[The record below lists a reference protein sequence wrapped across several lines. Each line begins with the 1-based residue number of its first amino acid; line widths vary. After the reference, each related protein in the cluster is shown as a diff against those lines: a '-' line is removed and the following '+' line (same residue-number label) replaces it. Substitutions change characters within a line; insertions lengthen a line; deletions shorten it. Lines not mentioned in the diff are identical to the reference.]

1 MPSIFHVE
9 IHEGADVKYFFDGLG
24 SRKLVSE
31 MLRLE
36 NVTVA
41 LSPRRVVDLS
51 DDEVGLR
58 RIGLTKAVVEGNRVE
73 YKAEMAKLRQQ
84 PDRSRKGLTGLLLN
98 FTLDALS
105 ERFGRIAKMVS
116 TMKTKRRWTAY

>member
-1 MPSIFHVE
+1 M
-9 IHEGADVKYFFDGLG
+9 KYLFDGLG
-24 SRKLVSE
+24 SRKLMSE

-36 NVTVA
+36 NVTVP
-41 LSPRRVVDLS
+41 LSPRRVVDLG

-73 YKAEMAKLRQQ
+73 YKAEMSKLRQQ

-105 ERFGRIAKMVS
+105 ERFSRIAKMVS
-116 TMKTKRRWTAY
+116 TMKTKRCGAAY